1 MKIIID
7 ENISPSIIRAL
18 RELNKDPLISV
29 LSVREG
35 YGAGTADPD
44 WMFRFKDEGGAAM
57 ISGDENILKKSVNL
71 TAYIES
77 GLVSVWPPSKW
88 SDLKFWGQ
96 AALLVRWWPTICERV
111 KVSESGDRYRIPL
124 NWSPSIENLK
134 PMRDPREF

>member
-7 ENISPSIIRAL
+7 ENISPSIIKAL
-18 RELNKDPLISV
+18 RELNKDPLVSI

-35 YGAGTADPD
+35 YGAGIEDPD

-57 ISGDENILKKSVNL
+57 ISGDENILKKTVNL
-71 TAYIES
+71 AAYIES
-77 GLVSVWPPSKW
+77 GLISVWPPSKW

-111 KVSESGDRYRIPL
+111 KTSTSGDRFRIPL
-124 NWSPSIENLK
+124 SWSPNIENLK